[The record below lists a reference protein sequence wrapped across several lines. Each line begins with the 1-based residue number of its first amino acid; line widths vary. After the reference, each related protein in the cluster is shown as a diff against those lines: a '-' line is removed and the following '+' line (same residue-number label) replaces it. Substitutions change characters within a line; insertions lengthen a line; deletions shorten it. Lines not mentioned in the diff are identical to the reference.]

1 MYTTEIDTDNKIF
14 NPLKLVH
21 CSEGASDRLLYR
33 FLHVPPKEG
42 LKMKGRAWI
51 QELNLAI
58 KTIFTNKLK

>member
-21 CSEGASDRLLYR
+21 CSEGASDCLLLYQ

-42 LKMKGRAWI
+42 LKMKGRVWI
-51 QELNLAI
+51 QELNFAI
-58 KTIFTNKLK
+58 ITIFT

>member
-21 CSEGASDRLLYR
+21 CLEGASDRLLYQ

-42 LKMKGRAWI
+42 LKMKGRVWI
-51 QELNLAI
+51 QELNFAI
-58 KTIFTNKLK
+58 KTIFANKLK